1 MLIHSGNCG
10 CIAIHCVLCVNS
22 HCLQP
27 FLSKIIPVVIE
38 KFLYRL
44 GIFDDFSDILAKD
57 TRFDSRAYDFVL
69 QVIAEASA
77 DAKGH
82 VTGQELLDY
91 FRDLALDAYGPMAY
105 TVLTDWGIHS
115 CEDVGTIVFN
125 LYDTKRIGKTDSDSP
140 ADFIGGFDF
149 KEEFLGPYK
158 P

>member
-1 MLIHSGNCG
+1 ME
-10 CIAIHCVLCVNS
+10 
-22 HCLQP
+22 
-27 FLSKIIPVVIE
+27 IPQIRYE
-38 KFLYRL
+38 T
-44 GIFDDFSDILAKD
+44 DDFSDILAKD
-57 TRFDSRAYDFVL
+57 ARFDSRAYDFVL

-82 VTGQELLDY
+82 VTGQELLEY
-91 FRDLALDAYGPMAY
+91 FRDLALDA
-105 TVLTDWGIHS
+105 
-115 CEDVGTIVFN
+115 DVGTIVFN